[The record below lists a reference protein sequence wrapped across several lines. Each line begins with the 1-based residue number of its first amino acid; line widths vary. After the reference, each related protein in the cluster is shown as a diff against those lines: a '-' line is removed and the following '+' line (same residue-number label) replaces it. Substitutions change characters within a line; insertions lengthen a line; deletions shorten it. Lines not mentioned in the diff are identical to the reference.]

1 MIPTSVNGCQARQP
15 VGWVSTRT
23 IRRVLVQVAASLPR
37 FLFALPAGVLADSV
51 DLRKLLIL
59 IQASS

>member
-1 MIPTSVNGCQARQP
+1 MDARRVNRL
-15 VGWVSTRT
+15 VDVSTRT
-23 IRRVLVQVAASLPR
+23 IRRVLVQVATSLPR

-59 IQASS
+59 I